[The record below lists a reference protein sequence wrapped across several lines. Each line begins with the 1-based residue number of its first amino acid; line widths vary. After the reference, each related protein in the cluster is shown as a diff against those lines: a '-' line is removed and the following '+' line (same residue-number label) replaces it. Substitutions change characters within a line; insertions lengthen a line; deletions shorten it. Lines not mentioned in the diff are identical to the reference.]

1 MASYNQISKGNWQVV
16 ISLGND
22 PVTKKRIRVKKQ
34 GFKTKKEAEKFVNE
48 YSSKVDNGFLL
59 PKSKDIYLKDFI
71 LDWFYNHKVLSIGI
85 NTRNNYL
92 SRIETY
98 IVPLLGNYKLTEL
111 DTLTIQNFYNHLLTK
126 DNPLKPSSAKKV
138 IEALSNCL
146 KYAKKLKL
154 ITYLPTDIEKVNI
167 EKPKIEFWSK
177 QQLDFFLNEIKDT
190 YLYFPVLICALTG
203 VRVGE
208 LCGLKWCDVDFR
220 RGYLNI
226 NRQVISDKSTN
237 TLVCTENL
245 KTTNSDRTIS
255 IPKILLKEFEKNL
268 KDPNDFIVLSREN
281 EMCNPRNI
289 SMDFTKKV
297 NKYKDRLP
305 QISIHGL
312 RHTHATLLILNGEN
326 IKIVSDR
333 LGHNDITTTLN
344 TYTHIMEEMKDN
356 TAELLDNL
364 FINNA

>member
-203 VRVGE
+203 VRVG
-208 LCGLKWCDVDFR
+208 DR
-220 RGYLNI
+220 
-226 NRQVISDKSTN
+226 KS
-237 TLVCTENL
+237 V
-245 KTTNSDRTIS
+245 
-255 IPKILLKEFEKNL
+255 
-268 KDPNDFIVLSREN
+268 V
-281 EMCNPRNI
+281 
-289 SMDFTKKV
+289 
-297 NKYKDRLP
+297 
-305 QISIHGL
+305 
-312 RHTHATLLILNGEN
+312 
-326 IKIVSDR
+326 
-333 LGHNDITTTLN
+333 
-344 TYTHIMEEMKDN
+344 
-356 TAELLDNL
+356 
-364 FINNA
+364 